1 MKAVGEGMI
10 HTFFQQL
17 YFKTIRINVSIEF
30 FFIDKTKEKRRTQ
43 NLCSGL
49 LPLKFHLALIAA
61 FDVTWINLKRGM
73 LLIVPWFMIVCP
85 LVIFPSATWRV
96 IQTYFVSINC

>member
-1 MKAVGEGMI
+1 MKAVGEGTI

-17 YFKTIRINVSIEF
+17 YFKTIRINVSIDF

-43 NLCSGL
+43 DLCSGL

-61 FDVTWINLKRGM
+61 FDVTWINLKREM
-73 LLIVPWFMIVCP
+73 LFDVP
-85 LVIFPSATWRV
+85 LVYDS
-96 IQTYFVSINC
+96 VSIGYFPIRYMESNTDLLCFN